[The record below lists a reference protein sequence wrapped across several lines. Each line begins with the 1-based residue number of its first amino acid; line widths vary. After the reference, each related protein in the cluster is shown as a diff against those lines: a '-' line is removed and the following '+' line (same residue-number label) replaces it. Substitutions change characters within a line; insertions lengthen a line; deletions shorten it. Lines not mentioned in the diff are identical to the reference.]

1 MVSNGSLPTVR
12 SWKKL
17 FRVFNNFGLKP
28 LPPSLAE
35 QVEVIT
41 LQPFS
46 GESTV

>member
-1 MVSNGSLPTVR
+1 MAACQQLGVGRNFLG
-12 SWKKL
+12 
-17 FRVFNNFGLKP
+17 FFNNFGLKP